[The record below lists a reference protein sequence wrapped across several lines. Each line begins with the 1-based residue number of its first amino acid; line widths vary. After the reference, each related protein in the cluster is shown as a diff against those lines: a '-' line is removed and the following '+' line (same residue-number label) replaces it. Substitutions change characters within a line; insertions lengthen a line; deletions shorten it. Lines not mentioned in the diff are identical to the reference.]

1 MSCYGAVYAIYNI
14 TYAVGQMASSGF
26 ASAASSRLS
35 FFQALLCVS
44 ALLILFTPFLL
55 IRDYRGEFG

>member
-1 MSCYGAVYAIYNI
+1 MPVYAIYNI

-26 ASAASSRLS
+26 VSAASSRLS

-44 ALLILFTPFLL
+44 GALMVVAPFLMP
-55 IRDYRGEFG
+55 RDYRG